1 LKPFLI
7 DVPVFSTAGG
17 LSILEFRPHSGEA
30 GDADHLA
37 SAFLLT
43 QGIAHGIMLRKVPV
57 LQYLYYL
64 TQMGLYMSPLSN
76 NSLFLDYS
84 RNPFPVFFGRGLNVS
99 LSTDDPLQFHYTK
112 EPIIEEYSI
121 AAQVWKMTTTDI
133 CEIAQNSVLHSSFP
147 HELKSHFLGANY
159 ALSGVAGNDIRKS
172 NVPNVRR
179 MYRHETL
186 IEELRNMLAVI
197 IQSAQPEILNSTS
210 GSPTD
215 LTWIIQKLK
224 LASASDMLTRNLLA
238 DYQRKRRLSRSLSS
252 GSLFNAAN

>member
-1 LKPFLI
+1 M
-7 DVPVFSTAGG
+7 
-17 LSILEFRPHSGEA
+17 EFRPHSGEA

-37 SAFLLT
+37 SAFMLS
-43 QGIAHGIMLRKVPV
+43 QGIAHGIMLRKTPV

-121 AAQVWKMTTTDI
+121 AAQVWKLTTTDI

-147 HELKSHFLGANY
+147 QELKSHFLGANY
-159 ALSGVAGNDIRKS
+159 GRPGVAGNDIRKS

-179 MYRHETL
+179 MFRHETL
-186 IEELRNMLAVI
+186 LEELRNMLAVI
-197 IQSAQPEILNSTS
+197 IGSAQPSILACIP

-215 LTWIIQKLK
+215 LTWIVEQLQ
-224 LASASDMLTRNLLA
+224 AAPSSDALTRNLLA
-238 DYQRKRRLSRSLSS
+238 DYARRKRLSKGLTTSPL
-252 GSLFNAAN
+252 ANPH